1 MTSCRLATLLAWVLC
16 LAVAPPP
23 GPAVAA
29 ERAAAARLEAVRDRG
44 MLRVCIWPDYY
55 AITFRNPRDGRLE
68 GIDIELAG
76 ELARDLGVRPAFV
89 ESSFGTFMDDLE
101 RDHCDVAMFGV
112 GVTPARQERVDFT
125 QPYLVS
131 GIYAIAPR
139 TSRRIREWADID
151 RPGVVVAVQLGTFME
166 PMMRDFLRHARLMV
180 VAPPQLR
187 EIEVQSGRA
196 DLFISDYPYSRRM
209 LFQHEWAR
217 VIAPD
222 EPIGRTAYAYGVA
235 KGQPEWLARLDGFVA
250 AIRADGRLD
259 AAARRHGLSPI
270 VVR

>member
-1 MTSCRLATLLAWVLC
+1 MTSCRLAALAAWALC
-16 LAVAPPP
+16 LGTAA
-23 GPAVAA
+23 AALAA
-29 ERAAAARLEAVRDRG
+29 ERPGVARPQAVLGRG
-44 MLRVCIWPDYY
+44 ALHACIWPDYY
-55 AITFRNPRDGRLE
+55 AITFRNPRSGRLE
-68 GIDIELAG
+68 GIDIDLAG
-76 ELARDLGVRPAFV
+76 DLARDLGVRLDFV
-89 ESSFGTFMDDLE
+89 ESSFATFMDDLE
-101 RDHCDVAMFGV
+101 RGRCDVAMFGV
-112 GVTPARQERVDFT
+112 GVTPARQRRVDFT
-125 QPYLVS
+125 EPYLAS

-139 TSRRIREWADID
+139 TSRRIRTWADID

-166 PMMRDFLRHARLMV
+166 PMMRDYLRRARLMV

-196 DLFISDYPYSRRM
+196 DLFITDYPYSRRM

-222 EPIGRTAYAYGVA
+222 QPIGRTAYAYAVA
-235 KGQPEWLARLDGFVA
+235 KGQPEWLARLDAFVA
-250 AIRADGRLD
+250 AIRADGRLE